1 MRNAL
6 LAVYKDL
13 NGITETTVFYTDMID
28 FINDTWNPED
38 KARVIYTMGF
48 KITGKTY
55 QEKKAALEEIA
66 KDFQMHDTG
75 GLYYS
80 DYMIIGDFFEKNARR
95 YGLITDFKEN
105 GII

>member
-1 MRNAL
+1 MKNAL

-13 NGITETTVFYTDMID
+13 NEITETTVFYTDKID

-38 KARVIYTMGF
+38 KSRVIYTMGF

-55 QEKKAALEEIA
+55 QEKKAAFEEIC
-66 KDFQMHDTG
+66 KDFQAHDVG

-80 DYMIIGDFFEKNARR
+80 DYAMLGDYFERNARR
-95 YGLITDFKEN
+95 YGLVTELKEN